1 MGRLPVSVQIPV
13 VAIEQIIAVTRK
25 SAHPSQDFLNQR
37 PLSTPNRSLG

>member
-37 PLSTPNRSLG
+37 PLSIRKRTFG